1 MTFLKHSSFSWIMRR
16 ILLPH
21 RTEVT
26 PYTVLKFKI
35 CSVLH
40 TERHSFVNKV
50 KKKKYRDVK
59 KQQQQKKTQKKYNIR
74 LQREILHCL
83 HTVSFQF
90 IGSPIELQEVTY
102 YSD

>member
-59 KQQQQKKTQKKYNIR
+59 QQQQKKKHRRNIIYACRGKYSIAFT
-74 LQREILHCL
+74 LFHF
-83 HTVSFQF
+83 S
-90 IGSPIELQEVTY
+90 S
-102 YSD
+102 